1 VRPEPTTAER
11 LLAGAAD
18 LFGTQGYAGT
28 SMREVAEAAGIR
40 KPSLYHHISGKEELL
55 FDICVESLRR
65 LEAAVEDALAVSP
78 EEERLVA
85 VVRAHVVTS
94 LADQSLHVVMLAEMR
109 ALSDARRAEVIA
121 RRDAYQ
127 RLIAD
132 VVLADVAAGRLRSDI
147 DARYLALMLLNLVN
161 WTIVW
166 FRPDG
171 GIRPQELGELLAR
184 LYLEGAQP

>member
-1 VRPEPTTAER
+1 MPRELTTAER
-11 LLAGAAD
+11 LLASAAD
-18 LFGTQGYAGT
+18 LFGAQGYAGT
-28 SMREVAEAAGIR
+28 SMREVAEAVGIR
-40 KPSLYHHISGKEELL
+40 KPSLYHHVRGKEELL
-55 FDICVESLRR
+55 FDICLESLRR
-65 LEAAVEDALAVSP
+65 LEAAVEHTLAASA

-85 VVRAHVVTS
+85 VVCAHVVTS
-94 LADQSLHVVMLAEMR
+94 LADQSMHVVMLGEMR
-109 ALSDARRAEVIA
+109 ALSDERRAEVIA

-166 FRPDG
+166 FRRDG
-171 GIRPQELGELLAR
+171 GIRPDELGELLAR
-184 LYLEGAQP
+184 VYLEGARP